1 MVIFAEFGGWHPDES
16 SKTDGDFSLKLQLT
30 LRQRLGFSS
39 IIIRICSKIFT
50 IKQTNKQKYNVN
62 DHIMG
67 LVGENKYIIFR
78 EEDTCRGELSS
89 GIFYMQLMQR
99 FVDSHVKPHMYVWG
113 EGGSRMVEKCQ
124 TSVLGH

>member
-1 MVIFAEFGGWHPDES
+1 
-16 SKTDGDFSLKLQLT
+16 
-30 LRQRLGFSS
+30 
-39 IIIRICSKIFT
+39 
-50 IKQTNKQKYNVN
+50 
-62 DHIMG
+62 MG